1 MGILLNKNNMAQAGG
16 DKTMAKQRNVVIDN
30 EIFREKVRAEK
41 RHAFLNENF
50 DFNPKNLTSVSDKI
64 ASKHAASAQSK
75 EPPVEE
81 LKNKISTLTQF
92 PKQKFTMPQT
102 SAQEV
107 GWDMDLEFGTHAP
120 KKPFNK
126 KQGPETS
133 YVENFVTFQAR
144 SPFL

>member
-1 MGILLNKNNMAQAGG
+1 MEQAKAIKPEE
-16 DKTMAKQRNVVIDN
+16 DVVRSN
-30 EIFREKVRAEK
+30 TIFREKVRSEK
-41 RHAFLNENF
+41 RHAYLNENF

-75 EPPVEE
+75 EQPVEE
-81 LKNKISTLTQF
+81 LKNKISTQTQF
-92 PKQKFTMPQT
+92 PKQKFMLPQT

>member
-1 MGILLNKNNMAQAGG
+1 MEQAKAIKPEE
-16 DKTMAKQRNVVIDN
+16 DVVRSN
-30 EIFREKVRAEK
+30 TIFREKVRSEK
-41 RHAFLNENF
+41 RHAYLNENF

-75 EPPVEE
+75 EQPVEE

-92 PKQKFTMPQT
+92 PKQKFMLPQT
-102 SAQEV
+102 SAHEV

>member
-1 MGILLNKNNMAQAGG
+1 MES
-16 DKTMAKQRNVVIDN
+16 AKAIKPEEDVVRSN
-30 EIFREKVRAEK
+30 TIFREKVRSEK

-50 DFNPKNLTSVSDKI
+50 DFNPKHLTSVSDKI

-92 PKQKFTMPQT
+92 PKQKFMIPQT